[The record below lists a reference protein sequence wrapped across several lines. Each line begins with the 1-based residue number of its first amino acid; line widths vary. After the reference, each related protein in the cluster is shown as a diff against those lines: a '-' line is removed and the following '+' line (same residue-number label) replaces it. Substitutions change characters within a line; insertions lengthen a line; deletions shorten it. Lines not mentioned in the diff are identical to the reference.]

1 MPLCGLQS
9 KIRNDSERRI
19 MKDLKHIISLKTL
32 IEIEWFYNV
41 VLVSVVQQSESAV
54 QIHISLL
61 LRISVPFR

>member
-1 MPLCGLQS
+1 
-9 KIRNDSERRI
+9 

-32 IEIEWFYNV
+32 IGIEWFYNA